1 MGLAGFLGIDSM
13 SIFPTGRSVIFLIPV
28 IAQVGIGK
36 PLFSLAWLHR
46 TGYHYGLKERRES
59 R

>member
-36 PLFSLAWLHR
+36 PLFSRFIEQDITTA
-46 TGYHYGLKERRES
+46 
-59 R
+59 